1 MNTRPSPGHVGQR
14 YGLSVYF
21 SFCPVCHGSATSSSS
36 DSLKC
41 FSSVPVDFSVGEE
54 VSPNLG
60 ISSLLQRPYPGVQ
73 VPSGFF
79 SSSFSLLFDIL
90 PSYAGIFIVLSGVQ
104 GLLLVFSR
112 CSVRIVASIDVFL
125 MHLWREIN
133 STSSYFSAIF
143 CLCTMGCLRAGKPSP
158 SILLPFEPSMI
169 LV

>member
-1 MNTRPSPGHVGQR
+1 M
-14 YGLSVYF
+14 YF

-60 ISSLLQRPYPGVQ
+60 ISLLQLPHPGVQ
-73 VPSGFF
+73 VLSGFLSF
-79 SSSFSLLFDIL
+79 SFSLLFAIL

-104 GLLLVFSR
+104 GLLLVFSW

-125 MHLWREIN
+125 MHPWREVN
-133 STSSYFSAIF
+133 STSSYYSTILNPLPFI
-143 CLCTMGCLRAGKPSP
+143 LKDHPSP
-158 SILLPFEPSMI
+158 NHHFSFDYLQYSPS
-169 LV
+169 